1 MVPLDLLV
9 PLDSGWGSGVCFF
22 FSLFF
27 GSVLVSLFLFFFPLG
42 RYFIPL

>member
-9 PLDSGWGSGVCFF
+9 PLDSGWGSGVCFL

-27 GSVLVSLFLFFFPLG
+27 GSVLVSLFLFFFP
-42 RYFIPL
+42 